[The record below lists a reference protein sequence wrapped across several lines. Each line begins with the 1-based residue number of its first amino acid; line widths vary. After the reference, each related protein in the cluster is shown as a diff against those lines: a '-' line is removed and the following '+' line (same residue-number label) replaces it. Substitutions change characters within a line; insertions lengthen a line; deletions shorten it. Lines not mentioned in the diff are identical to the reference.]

1 MSRILLL
8 NKPYDVLCQ
17 FTDSDGRHT
26 LAAFIREKGLYPAGR
41 LDRDSEGLVLLTD
54 DGKLQHCI
62 AHPEHKMEKSYWVQV
77 EGELDETALEQL
89 RRGVELKD
97 GTTLPAVVARIDA
110 PSIWPRHPP
119 IRYRASIPTCWLHL
133 TIREGRN
140 RQVRRMTAAVGY
152 PTLRLV
158 RCAIGPWQLEGLE
171 PGQWRELPAEDI
183 RRLQQ
188 RCRALRPQPRKEH
201 RGRRPSPA
209 RNRAQRTNGKKGG
222 YRKR

>member
-1 MSRILLL
+1 LI
-8 NKPYDVLCQ
+8 Q
-17 FTDSDGRHT
+17 
-26 LAAFIREKGLYPAGR
+26 EKGFYPAGR

-62 AHPEHKMEKSYWVQV
+62 AHPGHKMEKSYWVQV
-77 EGELDETALEQL
+77 EGEPDETALEQL
-89 RRGVELKD
+89 RLGVELKD
-97 GTTLPAVVARIDA
+97 GLTLPAAVSRIDE
-110 PSIWPRHPP
+110 PSLWPRNPP
-119 IRYRASIPTCWLHL
+119 IRYRASIPTRWLRL

-158 RCAIGPWQLEGLE
+158 RCAIGPWQLEGLA

-188 RCRALRPQPRKEH
+188 RCRAFIPQQRKGH
-201 RGRRPSPA
+201 KGRRPSPP
-209 RNRAQRTNGKKGG
+209 RGRAQQATGKKRGD
-222 YRKR
+222 RKR